1 MSKVKKIKRVRMDEL
16 GLYLN
21 TIELDHKPRTNKER
35 AELVTKYFNV
45 KCLEEDVDNYERLL
59 KEYDYIVQEDY
70 ELESRRLE
78 SRRQE
83 YFSHLGFIFI

>member
-1 MSKVKKIKRVRMDEL
+1 MATKKTTIKRVRMDEL

-45 KCLEEDVDNYERLL
+45 KCLEEDVDNYERLS

-70 ELESRRLE
+70 ELESRR
-78 SRRQE
+78 QE

>member
-1 MSKVKKIKRVRMDEL
+1 MKTKQSKIKRVRMDEL

-35 AELVTKYFNV
+35 AELVTKHFGV
-45 KCLEEDVDNYERLL
+45 MCLEEDVDNYEKAYKYEEVIIR
-59 KEYDYIVQEDY
+59 EDY
-70 ELESRRLE
+70 ELE

>member
-59 KEYDYIVQEDY
+59 REYDYIVQEDY
-70 ELESRRLE
+70 ELE

>member
-45 KCLEEDVDNYERLL
+45 KCLEEDVDNYEKLL
-59 KEYDYIVQEDY
+59 REYDYIVQEDY
-70 ELESRRLE
+70 ELE

>member
-1 MSKVKKIKRVRMDEL
+1 MATKVSKIKRVRMDEL

-45 KCLEEDVDNYERLL
+45 LCLEEDVDNYERNYKYEEFL
-59 KEYDYIVQEDY
+59 IQEDY
-70 ELESRRLE
+70 ELESRRT
-78 SRRQE
+78 E
-83 YFSHLGFIFI
+83 YFTNYGFIFI